1 MIVQSKN
8 NKQVRLRKL
17 ISTDLDGL
25 LHYLHHLSAET
36 KSRFGP
42 HPFNREA
49 VIDFYN
55 NPLHHGYVAEDAETN
70 EIIAYAV
77 IKTGYLEHDKPR
89 LQSYHI
95 EPNSKTD
102 CTFAP
107 SVADAWQ
114 GFGTGNSLFGFI
126 LSQLRA
132 QGFARI
138 ILWGGVQAGN
148 QHAVH
153 YYQKNGF
160 VTLGQFEYNG
170 PNYDM
175 ICYIKK

>member
-1 MIVQSKN
+1 VIIQAKN
-8 NKQVRLRKL
+8 GKQVLLRQL
-17 ISTDLDGL
+17 ISTDFTIL
-25 LHYLHHLSAET
+25 LHYLHHLSTET
-36 KSRFGP
+36 KNRFEP
-42 HPFNREA
+42 HPFDPDA

-55 NPLHHGYVAEDAETN
+55 NPHHLGYVAEDIEMGKL
-70 EIIAYAV
+70 IGYAL

-89 LQSYHI
+89 LQSHGI
-95 EPNSKTD
+95 EPCSKTD

-114 GFGTGNSLFGFI
+114 GLGIGNSLFGFI

-132 QGFARI
+132 ACFKRI

-148 QHAVH
+148 NHAVH

-160 VTLGQFEYNG
+160 VTLGQFDYNG
-170 PNYDM
+170 LNYDM
-175 ICYIKK
+175 IYQIT

>member
-1 MIVQSKN
+1 MLIQIKN
-8 NKQVRLRKL
+8 NKLILLRRFAAA
-17 ISTDLDGL
+17 DLDDL
-25 LHYLHHLSAET
+25 LYYLHHLSAET

-42 HPFNREA
+42 HPFHREA

-55 NPLHHGYVAEDAETN
+55 NPLHHGYLAEEVDTKT
-70 EIIAYAV
+70 IIAYAI
-77 IKTGYLEHDKPR
+77 IKTGYLEHDKQR
-89 LQSYHI
+89 LQLYGI
-95 EPNSKTD
+95 EPDSKTD

-114 GFGTGNSLFGFI
+114 GCGIGNCLLPFMLPPLKAAGFT
-126 LSQLRA
+126 RM
-132 QGFARI
+132 

-148 QHAVH
+148 HTAVN

-160 VTLGQFEYNG
+160 AILGQFDYHG

-175 ICYIKK
+175 ALHIL